1 MCVIFSLPLYYV
13 IVRTKNTC
21 DVANLKFSNTLS
33 GTTQYSLN
41 ITTDV
46 CIDMIKLLS
55 KCQSSMNSTQ
65 HDEKMC
71 IGVVGDVVV
80 YCQKKTGSDF
90 EICATTNSR
99 HPLCTLKVFDHAM
112 LFQQHE
118 PFVITKGLHK
128 LGLGLQSLMFTFDDK
143 KVTLNDVKNTCS
155 VDGALTAMRSY
166 NLYVLNSNDHKLNV
180 LSHFNTTQNRFS
192 SKQKNDNTESATHN
206 KSSKSLHSVA
216 LTHSGDR
223 LTISNESLFQQFF
236 KLNAHLIA
244 KVMQSLPPHNVMLHE
259 ARAQCVNAAL
269 LAVSDNISCDTWAPT
284 MQEVCYDTKLH
295 SNLQKSKT
303 RLVGMLQVPC
313 SHGVKQFPVIRSME
327 INDIETCHTGNI
339 LAVCVNNRYVFLGDW
354 SSQNTS
360 HNKYNLQMPSLQTLN
375 MSNAMSM
382 DSDENQQNLNYNKYM
397 KQICLLATCADQHKF
412 IRTQKANIL
421 SQISAD
427 VTKNSHLMTCHQNAV
442 LRVMLNSES
451 CLVHAFR
458 SLY

>member
-1 MCVIFSLPLYYV
+1 MSYLACHWCYV
-13 IVRTKNTC
+13 IVMTKNVC
-21 DVANLKFSNTLS
+21 NVANLKFNNTLS

-55 KCQSSMNSTQ
+55 KCQYSMNSTE
-65 HDEKMC
+65 HNEKMC
-71 IGVVGDVVV
+71 IGIVGDVVV

-99 HPLCTLKVFDHAM
+99 HALCTLKVFDHAM

-128 LGLGLQSLMFTFDDK
+128 LGLGLQSLMFTFDDRN
-143 KVTLNDVKNTCS
+143 VTLNDVKNTCS
-155 VDGALTAMRSY
+155 VDGALTAMRSH
-166 NLYVLNSNDHKLNV
+166 NLYVLNANDHKLNV
-180 LSHFNTTQNRFS
+180 LSHFNSNHHRS
-192 SKQKNDNTESATHN
+192 SQKHKNNPEFVTRN
-206 KSSKSLHSVA
+206 KSFQSVA
-216 LTHSGDR
+216 LTNSGDR
-223 LTISNESLFQQFF
+223 LTISNESLFSQFF

-244 KVMQSLPPHNVMLHE
+244 KVMQSLPSLNVMLHE

-269 LAVSDNISCDTWAPT
+269 LAVADNISCDTWAPT
-284 MQEVCYDTKLH
+284 MQEVCFDTKLH
-295 SNLQKSKT
+295 KDLQKSKT

-313 SHGVKQFPVIRSME
+313 SHRVKQFPVVRSLEM
-327 INDIETCHTGNI
+327 NDIETCHTGNI

-360 HNKYNLQMPSLQTLN
+360 YNKYNLQMPSFQTSNTINAASMQLN
-375 MSNAMSM
+375 EPPQ
-382 DSDENQQNLNYNKYM
+382 DSTYQKYIQ
-397 KQICLLATCADQHKF
+397 QICLLATCANQHKF
-412 IRTQKANIL
+412 IQTQRENIL

-427 VTKNSHLMTCHQNAV
+427 VTKNSNLMTCHQNAV
-442 LRVMLNSES
+442 LRVMLNSDS